1 MPYRA
6 YGKCTICDKWMTELE
21 AEESQWG
28 VEDPNELVCDGCFKL
43 VFASGRGNLTDTEL
57 VSGVKTGHQLI
68 AESLEA
74 QALAN
79 TFAPINELIAGYNAS

>member
-6 YGKCTICDKWMTELE
+6 YGKCTTCGKWMTKLE

-28 VEDPNELVCDGCFKL
+28 TEDPDELICDGCFKL
-43 VFASGRGNLTDTEL
+43 AFGEPT
-57 VSGVKTGHQLI
+57 VKTGHQLI

-74 QALAN
+74 AALKN
-79 TFAPINELIAGYNAS
+79 TFAPVNEPKPVRRGYHVYVGREE